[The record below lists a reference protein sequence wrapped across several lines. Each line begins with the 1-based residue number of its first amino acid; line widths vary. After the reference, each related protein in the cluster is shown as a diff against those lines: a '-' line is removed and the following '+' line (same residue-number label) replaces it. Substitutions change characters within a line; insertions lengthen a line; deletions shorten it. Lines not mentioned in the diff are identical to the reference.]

1 MARLSKTSFRLA
13 MRIAETIER
22 GELKGGKRV
31 KKVRQSLFDFL
42 KGRESSE
49 QERIME
55 DIIAGRTDIGEINNQ
70 KRVS

>member
-1 MARLSKTSFRLA
+1 MT
-13 MRIAETIER
+13 IAETIER
-22 GELKGGKRV
+22 GELRGRKRV

-42 KGRESSE
+42 KERESSE
-49 QERIME
+49 QERIVE